1 MSFIL
6 IVLIILFSKLLL
18 LYSANF
24 GIYVMPQINA
34 VDGKNRNNIVWHGV
48 VFVRFGI
55 FKDAK
60 FKFKVI
66 FY

>member
-1 MSFIL
+1 
-6 IVLIILFSKLLL
+6 
-18 LYSANF
+18 
-24 GIYVMPQINA
+24 MPQINA
-34 VDGKNRNNIVWHGV
+34 VDGKNKNNIVWHGV

-66 FY
+66 FD